1 MLERI
6 LENFP
11 GKTTAHSVIQAIRA
25 YSCLT
30 DDNRWVELPTRL
42 EYTITANRAQN
53 PAPELESVSPP
64 KSSHA
69 VLDVPA
75 NSAPAAAAAPNP
87 PPNWPNWNG
96 RFAVT
101 KGPWDRIGLR
111 GNPACVSPGVTPGSM
126 AFSTG
131 KGVPRLRT
139 LGLLQG
145 LQALKPDATRLQIA
159 NRD

>member
-1 MLERI
+1 
-6 LENFP
+6 
-11 GKTTAHSVIQAIRA
+11 VIQAIRA

-42 EYTITANRAQN
+42 EYTITANRAHN

-64 KSSHA
+64 KRSPA

-96 RFAVT
+96 RFA
-101 KGPWDRIGLR
+101 
-111 GNPACVSPGVTPGSM
+111 
-126 AFSTG
+126 
-131 KGVPRLRT
+131 
-139 LGLLQG
+139 
-145 LQALKPDATRLQIA
+145 
-159 NRD
+159 RD